1 MIKKIFLLLIV
12 LIICIFFFVFYLID
26 KIYINKFIK
35 NLEENLEENLNINI
49 SLKESHQLKI
59 IPNLSVLVNFNLE
72 KINNKLFLED
82 GVINIQ
88 KDYNFRKPF
97 FNFYS
102 KNLKIDRLLL
112 ENLSITG
119 EINKYNFTNLLKL
132 TLFPEGYLSFTLD
145 DEDEQS
151 LQFVNII
158 IQRLNIPKTYKQL
171 SNVLFNFLNDKS
183 SFNSKIIYDDEY
195 IYIDY
200 FKAFNNQ
207 YNIEIAGKYNL
218 KNNFANIQAIIKIEK
233 EKIFE
238 INTLGN
244 LDNPEIKVLSSD
256 KSIDMSFNINDIN
269 QILSGNF
276 EDVFQNLLTNE

>member
-26 KIYINKFIK
+26 KIYINKYIK
-35 NLEENLEENLNINI
+35 NLEENLNINI

-112 ENLSITG
+112 ENLSIAG

-145 DEDEQS
+145 DEDKQS

-158 IQRLNIPKTYKQL
+158 IQTLNIPKTYKQL
-171 SNVLFNFLNDKS
+171 SNILFNFLNDKS

>member
-1 MIKKIFLLLIV
+1 MIKKIFLLLVV
-12 LIICIFFFVFYLID
+12 LIICIFFIVFYLID
-26 KIYINKFIK
+26 KIYVNKYIK
-35 NLEENLEENLNINI
+35 NLEENFNVNI

-59 IPNLSVLVNFNLE
+59 IPNLSLLVNFNLE

-82 GVINIQ
+82 GEIYIQ
-88 KDYNFRKPF
+88 KNYNIKKPF

-102 KNLKIDRLLL
+102 KNLKFDRLLL
-112 ENLSITG
+112 ENLSMSG
-119 EINKYNFTNLLKL
+119 EINEYNFNNLLKL
-132 TLFPEGYLSFTLD
+132 TLFPKGNLSFTLD
-145 DEDEQS
+145 AEDKQS

-158 IQRLNIPKTYKQL
+158 IQKLNIPKTYKQL
-171 SNVLFNFLNDKS
+171 SNVLFNYLNDKS

-200 FKAFNNQ
+200 FKAFNNE

-218 KNNFANIQAIIKIEK
+218 KNNFANIQAIVEIDK

-238 INTLGN
+238 INSLGN
-244 LDNPEIKVLSSD
+244 LDNPEILVLSSD

>member
-26 KIYINKFIK
+26 KIYINKYIK
-35 NLEENLEENLNINI
+35 NLEENLNINI

-88 KDYNFRKPF
+88 RDYNFRKPF

-112 ENLSITG
+112 ENLSIAG

-132 TLFPEGYLSFTLD
+132 TLFPEGYLSFTLNG
-145 DEDEQS
+145 EDKQS

-200 FKAFNNQ
+200 FKAFNNE

-218 KNNFANIQAIIKIEK
+218 KNNFANIQAIVEIEK

-276 EDVFQNLLTNE
+276 EDVFQKLLTNE

>member
-12 LIICIFFFVFYLID
+12 LIICIFFFIFYLID
-26 KIYINKFIK
+26 KIYINKYIK
-35 NLEENLEENLNINI
+35 NLEENLNVNI

-59 IPNLSVLVNFNLE
+59 IPNLSLLVNFNLE

-88 KDYNFRKPF
+88 RDYNFRKPF

-112 ENLSITG
+112 ENLSIAG

-145 DEDEQS
+145 DEDKQS

-171 SNVLFNFLNDKS
+171 INVLFNYLNDKS

-218 KNNFANIQAIIKIEK
+218 KNNFANIQAIVEIEK
-233 EKIFE
+233 EKILE

-244 LDNPEIKVLSSD
+244 LDNPEIQVLSSD

-276 EDVFQNLLTNE
+276 EDVFQKLLTNE

>member
-26 KIYINKFIK
+26 KIYINKYIK
-35 NLEENLEENLNINI
+35 NLEENLDINI
-49 SLKESHQLKI
+49 SLRESHQLKI

-88 KDYNFRKPF
+88 RDYNFRKPF

-112 ENLSITG
+112 ENLSIAG

-145 DEDEQS
+145 DEDKQS

-171 SNVLFNFLNDKS
+171 SNILFNFLNDKS

-200 FKAFNNQ
+200 FKAFNNE

-218 KNNFANIQAIIKIEK
+218 KNNFANIQAIVEIEK

-244 LDNPEIKVLSSD
+244 LDNPEIKILSSD

-269 QILSGNF
+269 QILNGNF

>member
-26 KIYINKFIK
+26 KIYINKYIK
-35 NLEENLEENLNINI
+35 NLEKNLNINI

-88 KDYNFRKPF
+88 RDYNFKKPF

-112 ENLSITG
+112 ENLSIAG

-145 DEDEQS
+145 DEDKQS

-200 FKAFNNQ
+200 FKAFNNE
-207 YNIEIAGKYNL
+207 YIIEVAGKYNL
-218 KNNFANIQAIIKIEK
+218 KNNFANIQAIVEIEK

-238 INTLGN
+238 IYTLGN

-276 EDVFQNLLTNE
+276 EEVFQNLLTNE

>member
-12 LIICIFFFVFYLID
+12 LIICIFFFIFYLID
-26 KIYINKFIK
+26 KIYINKYIK
-35 NLEENLEENLNINI
+35 NLEENLNINI

-72 KINNKLFLED
+72 KINNKIFLED

-112 ENLSITG
+112 ENLSIAG
-119 EINKYNFTNLLKL
+119 EINKYNFTNVLKL
-132 TLFPEGYLSFTLD
+132 TLFPEGYLSFTLE
-145 DEDEQS
+145 DEDKQS

-158 IQRLNIPKTYKQL
+158 IQRLNIPKSYKQL

-218 KNNFANIQAIIKIEK
+218 KNNFANIQAIVEIEK

-244 LDNPEIKVLSSD
+244 LDNPEIQVLSSD

-276 EDVFQNLLTNE
+276 EDVFQKLLTNE

>member
-12 LIICIFFFVFYLID
+12 LIICIFFFVFYIID
-26 KIYINKFIK
+26 KIYVNKYIK
-35 NLEENLEENLNINI
+35 NLEENFNVNI

-59 IPNLSVLVNFNLE
+59 IPNLSLLVNFNLE

-82 GVINIQ
+82 GEINIQ
-88 KDYNFRKPF
+88 RDYNFKKPF

-112 ENLSITG
+112 ENLSIAG

-132 TLFPEGYLSFTLD
+132 TLLPEGYLSFTLD
-145 DEDEQS
+145 DEDKQS
-151 LQFVNII
+151 LQFVSII

-171 SNVLFNFLNDKS
+171 SNVLFNYLNDKS

-200 FKAFNNQ
+200 FKALNNQ

-244 LDNPEIKVLSSD
+244 LDNPKIKVLSSD

-276 EDVFQNLLTNE
+276 EDVFQKLLTNE

>member
-1 MIKKIFLLLIV
+1 MIKKIFLLLLV
-12 LIICIFFFVFYLID
+12 LIICIFFFIFYLID
-26 KIYINKFIK
+26 KIYINKYIK
-35 NLEENLEENLNINI
+35 NLEENLNVNI

-88 KDYNFRKPF
+88 RDYNFKKPF

-112 ENLSITG
+112 ENLSIAG
-119 EINKYNFTNLLKL
+119 EINKYNFNNLLKL
-132 TLFPEGYLSFTLD
+132 TLLPKGYLSFTLD
-145 DEDEQS
+145 DEDKQS

-171 SNVLFNFLNDKS
+171 SNVLFNYLNDKS

-200 FKAFNNQ
+200 FKAFNNE

-218 KNNFANIQAIIKIEK
+218 KNNFANIQAIVEIEK

>member
-26 KIYINKFIK
+26 KIYINKYIK
-35 NLEENLEENLNINI
+35 NLEENLNINI

-88 KDYNFRKPF
+88 RDYNFKKPF

-112 ENLSITG
+112 ENLSIAG

-145 DEDEQS
+145 DEDKQS

-200 FKAFNNQ
+200 FKAFNNE

-218 KNNFANIQAIIKIEK
+218 KNNFANIQAIVEIEK

-276 EDVFQNLLTNE
+276 EDVFQNILTNE

>member
-26 KIYINKFIK
+26 KIYINKYIK
-35 NLEENLEENLNINI
+35 NLEENLNINI

-88 KDYNFRKPF
+88 RDYNFRKPF

-112 ENLSITG
+112 ENLSIAG

-145 DEDEQS
+145 DEDKQS

-218 KNNFANIQAIIKIEK
+218 KNNFANIQAIVEIEK

>member
-12 LIICIFFFVFYLID
+12 LIICIFFFIFYLID
-26 KIYINKFIK
+26 KIYINKYIK
-35 NLEENLEENLNINI
+35 NLEENLNINI

-88 KDYNFRKPF
+88 RDYNFRKPF

-112 ENLSITG
+112 ENLSIAG

-132 TLFPEGYLSFTLD
+132 TLLPEGYLSFTLD
-145 DEDEQS
+145 DEDKQS
-151 LQFVNII
+151 LQFVSII

-171 SNVLFNFLNDKS
+171 SNVLFNYLNDKS

-200 FKAFNNQ
+200 FKAFNNE

-218 KNNFANIQAIIKIEK
+218 KNNFANIQAIVEIEK

-244 LDNPEIKVLSSD
+244 LDNPEIRVLSSN

-276 EDVFQNLLTNE
+276 EDVFQKLLTNE

>member
-26 KIYINKFIK
+26 KIYINKYIK
-35 NLEENLEENLNINI
+35 NLEENLNINI

-88 KDYNFRKPF
+88 RDYNFKKPF

-112 ENLSITG
+112 ENLSIAG

-132 TLFPEGYLSFTLD
+132 TLFPEGYLSLTLD
-145 DEDEQS
+145 DEDKQS

-200 FKAFNNQ
+200 FKAFNNE

-218 KNNFANIQAIIKIEK
+218 KNNFANIQAIVEIEK

>member
-26 KIYINKFIK
+26 KIYINKYIK
-35 NLEENLEENLNINI
+35 NLEENLNINI

-88 KDYNFRKPF
+88 KDYSFEKPF

-112 ENLSITG
+112 ENLSIAG

-145 DEDEQS
+145 DEDKQS

-171 SNVLFNFLNDKS
+171 SNVLFNYLNDKS

-218 KNNFANIQAIIKIEK
+218 KNNFANIQAIVEIEK

-276 EDVFQNLLTNE
+276 EDVFQKLLTNE

>member
-26 KIYINKFIK
+26 KIYINKYIK
-35 NLEENLEENLNINI
+35 NLEKNLNINI

-88 KDYNFRKPF
+88 RDYNFRKPF

-112 ENLSITG
+112 ENLSIAG

-145 DEDEQS
+145 DEDKQS

-200 FKAFNNQ
+200 FKAFNNE

-238 INTLGN
+238 INTLGS

-276 EDVFQNLLTNE
+276 EDVFQKLLTNE

>member
-26 KIYINKFIK
+26 KIYINKYIK
-35 NLEENLEENLNINI
+35 NLEENLNINI

-88 KDYNFRKPF
+88 RDYNFKKPF

-112 ENLSITG
+112 ENLSIAG
-119 EINKYNFTNLLKL
+119 EINKYNFNNLLKL

-145 DEDEQS
+145 NEDKQS

-171 SNVLFNFLNDKS
+171 SNVLFNYLNDKS

-200 FKAFNNQ
+200 FKAFNNE

-218 KNNFANIQAIIKIEK
+218 KNNFANIQAIVEIEK

>member
-12 LIICIFFFVFYLID
+12 LIICIFFFIFYLID
-26 KIYINKFIK
+26 KIYVNKYIK
-35 NLEENLEENLNINI
+35 NLEENLNVNI

-59 IPNLSVLVNFNLE
+59 IPNLSLLVNFNLE

-82 GVINIQ
+82 GKIFIQ
-88 KDYNFRKPF
+88 KNYNFKKPF

-112 ENLSITG
+112 ENLSMSG
-119 EINKYNFTNLLKL
+119 EINEYNFNNLLKL
-132 TLFPEGYLSFTLD
+132 TLLPEGYLSFTLD

-171 SNVLFNFLNDKS
+171 SNLIFNYLNDKS

-200 FKAFNNQ
+200 FKAFNNE

-218 KNNFANIQAIIKIEK
+218 KNNFANIQAIVEIEK

>member
-12 LIICIFFFVFYLID
+12 LIICIFFFIFYLID
-26 KIYINKFIK
+26 KIYINKYIK
-35 NLEENLEENLNINI
+35 NLEENLNINI

-82 GVINIQ
+82 GIINIQ
-88 KDYNFRKPF
+88 RDYNFKKPF

-112 ENLSITG
+112 ENLSIAG

-145 DEDEQS
+145 DEDKQS

-218 KNNFANIQAIIKIEK
+218 KNNFANIQAIVEIEK

-238 INTLGN
+238 INTLGS

-276 EDVFQNLLTNE
+276 EDVFQKLLTNE

>member
-12 LIICIFFFVFYLID
+12 LIICIFFFVFYLVD
-26 KIYINKFIK
+26 KIYVNKYIK
-35 NLEENLEENLNINI
+35 NLEENFNVNI

-59 IPNLSVLVNFNLE
+59 IPNLSLLVNFNLE

-88 KDYNFRKPF
+88 RDYNFKKPF

-112 ENLSITG
+112 ENLSISG

-145 DEDEQS
+145 NEDKQS

-200 FKAFNNQ
+200 FKAFNNE

>member
-12 LIICIFFFVFYLID
+12 LIICIFFFIFYLID
-26 KIYINKFIK
+26 KIYINKYIK
-35 NLEENLEENLNINI
+35 NLEENLNINI

-88 KDYNFRKPF
+88 RDYNFRKPF

-112 ENLSITG
+112 ENLSIAG

-145 DEDEQS
+145 DEDKQS

-238 INTLGN
+238 INTLGS

-276 EDVFQNLLTNE
+276 EDVFQKLLTNE

>member
-26 KIYINKFIK
+26 KIYINKYIK
-35 NLEENLEENLNINI
+35 NLEENLNINI

-88 KDYNFRKPF
+88 RDYNFRKPF

-112 ENLSITG
+112 ENLSIAG

-145 DEDEQS
+145 DEDKQS

-238 INTLGN
+238 INTLGS

-276 EDVFQNLLTNE
+276 EDVFQKLLTNE

>member
-26 KIYINKFIK
+26 KIYVNKYIK
-35 NLEENLEENLNINI
+35 NLEENFNVNI

-88 KDYNFRKPF
+88 RDYNFKKPY

-112 ENLSITG
+112 ENLSMSG
-119 EINKYNFTNLLKL
+119 EISEYNFNNLLKL
-132 TLFPEGYLSFTLD
+132 TLLPEGYLSFTLD
-145 DEDEQS
+145 DEDKQS

-158 IQRLNIPKTYKQL
+158 IQRFNIPKTYKQL

-200 FKAFNNQ
+200 FKALNNE
-207 YNIEIAGKYNL
+207 YNIEITGKYNL
-218 KNNFANIQAIIKIEK
+218 KNNFANIQAIVEIEK

-238 INTLGN
+238 INSLGN
-244 LDNPEIKVLSSD
+244 LDNLEIKVLSSD

-276 EDVFQNLLTNE
+276 EDVFQKLLTNE

>member
-26 KIYINKFIK
+26 KIYVNKYIK
-35 NLEENLEENLNINI
+35 NLEENFNVNI

-59 IPNLSVLVNFNLE
+59 IPNLSLLVNFNLE

-88 KDYNFRKPF
+88 RDYNFKKPF

-102 KNLKIDRLLL
+102 QNLKIDRLLL
-112 ENLSITG
+112 ENLSIAG

-145 DEDEQS
+145 DEDKQS
-151 LQFVNII
+151 LQFVSII

-171 SNVLFNFLNDKS
+171 SNVLFNYLNDKS

-200 FKAFNNQ
+200 FKAFNNE

-218 KNNFANIQAIIKIEK
+218 KNNFANIQAIVEIEK

-238 INTLGN
+238 INSLGN

>member
-26 KIYINKFIK
+26 KIYINKYIK
-35 NLEENLEENLNINI
+35 NLEENLNINI

-59 IPNLSVLVNFNLE
+59 IPNLSLLVNFNLE

-82 GVINIQ
+82 GEIFIQ
-88 KDYNFRKPF
+88 KNYNFKKPF

-112 ENLSITG
+112 ENLSMSG
-119 EINKYNFTNLLKL
+119 EINEYNFNNLLKL
-132 TLFPEGYLSFTLD
+132 TLLPKGYLSFTLD
-145 DEDEQS
+145 DEDKQS
-151 LQFVNII
+151 LQFVNIV

-171 SNVLFNFLNDKS
+171 SNILFNFLNDKS

-200 FKAFNNQ
+200 FKAFKNE

-218 KNNFANIQAIIKIEK
+218 KNNFANIQAIVEIEK

-276 EDVFQNLLTNE
+276 EDVFQNLLTQ

>member
-26 KIYINKFIK
+26 KIYINKYIK
-35 NLEENLEENLNINI
+35 NLEENLNLNI

-88 KDYNFRKPF
+88 RDYNFKKPF

-112 ENLSITG
+112 ENLSIAG

-145 DEDEQS
+145 DEDKQS

-200 FKAFNNQ
+200 FKAFNNE

-218 KNNFANIQAIIKIEK
+218 KNNFANIQAIVEIEK

>member
-26 KIYINKFIK
+26 KIYINKYIK
-35 NLEENLEENLNINI
+35 NLEENLNINI

-88 KDYNFRKPF
+88 RDYNFRKPF

-112 ENLSITG
+112 ENLSIAG

-145 DEDEQS
+145 DEDKQS

-200 FKAFNNQ
+200 FKAFNNE

-218 KNNFANIQAIIKIEK
+218 KNNFANIQAIVEIEK

-276 EDVFQNLLTNE
+276 EDVFQKLLTNE

>member
-26 KIYINKFIK
+26 KIYINKYIK
-35 NLEENLEENLNINI
+35 NLEKNLNINI

-88 KDYNFRKPF
+88 RDYNFKKLF

-112 ENLSITG
+112 ENLSIAG

-145 DEDEQS
+145 DEDKQS

-158 IQRLNIPKTYKQL
+158 IQKLNIPKTYKQL
-171 SNVLFNFLNDKS
+171 SNVLFNYLNDKS

-200 FKAFNNQ
+200 FKAFNDE

-218 KNNFANIQAIIKIEK
+218 KNNFANIQAIVEIEK

-276 EDVFQNLLTNE
+276 EDVFQKLLTNE

>member
-26 KIYINKFIK
+26 KIYINKYIK
-35 NLEENLEENLNINI
+35 NLEENLNINI

-88 KDYNFRKPF
+88 RDYSFEKPF

-112 ENLSITG
+112 ENLSIEG

-145 DEDEQS
+145 DEDKQS

-218 KNNFANIQAIIKIEK
+218 KNNFANIQAIVEVEK

-238 INTLGN
+238 INILGN

-256 KSIDMSFNINDIN
+256 KSINMIFNINDIN

>member
-26 KIYINKFIK
+26 KIYINKYIK
-35 NLEENLEENLNINI
+35 NLEENLNVNI

-59 IPNLSVLVNFNLE
+59 IPNLSLLVNFNLE

-88 KDYNFRKPF
+88 RDYNFKKPF

-112 ENLSITG
+112 ENLSIAG

-145 DEDEQS
+145 DEDKQS

-200 FKAFNNQ
+200 FKAFNNE

-218 KNNFANIQAIIKIEK
+218 KNNFANIQAIVEIEK

-276 EDVFQNLLTNE
+276 EDVFQNLLTQ

>member
-35 NLEENLEENLNINI
+35 NLEENLNINI

-145 DEDEQS
+145 DEDKQS

-158 IQRLNIPKTYKQL
+158 IQTLNIPKTYKQL
-171 SNVLFNFLNDKS
+171 SNILFNFLNDKS

-200 FKAFNNQ
+200 FKAFNNE

-218 KNNFANIQAIIKIEK
+218 KNNFANIKAIVEIEK

>member
-12 LIICIFFFVFYLID
+12 LIICIFFFVYYLID
-26 KIYINKFIK
+26 KIYINKYIK
-35 NLEENLEENLNINI
+35 NLEENLNINI

-88 KDYNFRKPF
+88 RDYNFKKPF

-102 KNLKIDRLLL
+102 KNLKIDRLFL
-112 ENLSITG
+112 ENLSIAG

-145 DEDEQS
+145 DEDKQS

-200 FKAFNNQ
+200 FKAFNNE

-218 KNNFANIQAIIKIEK
+218 KNNFANIQAIVEIEK

>member
-26 KIYINKFIK
+26 KIYINKYIK
-35 NLEENLEENLNINI
+35 NLEENLNINI

-88 KDYNFRKPF
+88 RDYNFRKPF

-112 ENLSITG
+112 ENLSIAG
-119 EINKYNFTNLLKL
+119 EINKYNFNNLLKL
-132 TLFPEGYLSFTLD
+132 TLFPKGNLSFTLD
-145 DEDEQS
+145 AEDKQS

-171 SNVLFNFLNDKS
+171 SNVLFNYLNDKS

-200 FKAFNNQ
+200 FKAFNNE

-218 KNNFANIQAIIKIEK
+218 KNNFANIQAIVEIEK

-238 INTLGN
+238 INSLGN
-244 LDNPEIKVLSSD
+244 LDNPEIQVLSSD

-269 QILSGNF
+269 QILNGNF

>member
-26 KIYINKFIK
+26 KIYVNKYIK
-35 NLEENLEENLNINI
+35 NLEENLNVNI

-82 GVINIQ
+82 GKIFIQ
-88 KDYNFRKPF
+88 KNYNFKKPF

-112 ENLSITG
+112 ENLSIAG

-145 DEDEQS
+145 DEDKQS

-171 SNVLFNFLNDKS
+171 SNVLFNYLNDKS

-200 FKAFNNQ
+200 FKAFNNE

-218 KNNFANIQAIIKIEK
+218 KNNFANIQAIVEIEK

-256 KSIDMSFNINDIN
+256 KSINMIFNINDIN